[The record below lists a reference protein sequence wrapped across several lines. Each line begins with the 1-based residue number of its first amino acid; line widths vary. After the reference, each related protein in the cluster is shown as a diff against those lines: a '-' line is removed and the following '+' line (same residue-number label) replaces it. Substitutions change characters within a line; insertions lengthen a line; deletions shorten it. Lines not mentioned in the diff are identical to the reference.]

1 MREFVLLLAYLLSAI
16 GLTILVVWPENGPGA
31 FFREKILRKLLPV
44 PLHGALDCYICFGFW
59 AGLILSV
66 AFWLI
71 YGRAW
76 MCFGCLMIAAALHAG
91 RLIPTIP
98 TGRDFADRRKLRVEY
113 PAARSRSTG
122 NSALRFMTAQQNNLF
137 LTWPVMWY
145 NSRIAMDRS
154 SRTHGILWAGR

>member
-44 PLHGALDCYICFGFW
+44 PLHGALDCYICFAFW

-66 AFWLI
+66 AFWFI

-76 MCFGCLMIAAALHAG
+76 TCFGCLMTPAVLHAG
-91 RLIPTIP
+91 RLILMIP

-113 PAARSRSTG
+113 PAAAVPLNR
-122 NSALRFMTAQQNNLF
+122 
-137 LTWPVMWY
+137 
-145 NSRIAMDRS
+145 
-154 SRTHGILWAGR
+154 